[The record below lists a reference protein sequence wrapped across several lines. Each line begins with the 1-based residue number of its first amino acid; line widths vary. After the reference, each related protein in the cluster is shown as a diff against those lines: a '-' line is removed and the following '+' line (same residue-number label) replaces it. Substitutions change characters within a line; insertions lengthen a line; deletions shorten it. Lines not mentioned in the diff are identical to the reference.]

1 TPCFL
6 ARRRAGRLAG
16 AVPLYAK
23 SHSRGEYVFDYAWA
37 DAYARNGLPYYP
49 KLLSAVPFTPVG
61 GARLLAHTH
70 ADRLLLAR
78 GLIQLARQFEVSSL
92 HVLFPSDDDL
102 LALRE
107 AGYLIRAG
115 VQFHW
120 RNAGYAGFDDFLA
133 AFSHDKRKK
142 IRQDRKKVAAERVS
156 FRWLRGADIDAA
168 ALDFFYQCYRHTY
181 LAHGNPPY
189 LNLEFFRQ
197 LHAEM
202 PDALV
207 LILAEQDGQPVAA
220 ALNLQADGVLYGRYW
235 GARRYIPGLHFETC
249 YLQSI
254 EYCIAHGQA
263 SFEGGAQ
270 GEHKMARGLLPT
282 PTWSAHWIAD
292 RQSGPQIRK
301 FGSEAQRSFY
311 LPRICRGEAF
321 FCIGM
326 SEPNSGSDL
335 ASVGTRATRRADGGW
350 TLSGRKIWTTNAQH
364 CHYMIALVR
373 TSGTPQDRNQGL
385 SQFIV
390 DLSLPGV
397 TVRPIS
403 DLAGDAHFS
412 EVFFDDV
419 QLSDEALIGQE
430 GSGWEQ
436 VTAELAFER
445 SGPERIYSSMVLLDG
460 WIQWLRGRGDVSQ
473 TAAVGRYATHLA
485 ALRNLSL
492 SVACRRREPGR
503 GGRPGQGTAREDRCA
518 HDGVQEGADRS
529 RR

>member
-1 TPCFL
+1 MIVSALIDRFELAELPARAQAFRQDVQAFL
-6 ARRRAGRLAG
+6 KAELPPLPADRRARSWMGFDAGFSRKLAARGWVGVTLPRAYGGAEMDAFSRFVLIEELLCAG
-16 AVPLYAK
+16 A
-23 SHSRGEYVFDYAWA
+23 
-37 DAYARNGLPYYP
+37 
-49 KLLSAVPFTPVG
+49 PV
-61 GARLLAHTH
+61 
-70 ADRLLLAR
+70 
-78 GLIQLARQFEVSSL
+78 
-92 HVLFPSDDDL
+92 
-102 LALRE
+102 
-107 AGYLIRAG
+107 
-115 VQFHW
+115 
-120 RNAGYAGFDDFLA
+120 
-133 AFSHDKRKK
+133 
-142 IRQDRKKVAAERVS
+142 
-156 FRWLRGADIDAA
+156 
-168 ALDFFYQCYRHTY
+168 
-181 LAHGNPPY
+181 
-189 LNLEFFRQ
+189 
-197 LHAEM
+197 
-202 PDALV
+202 
-207 LILAEQDGQPVAA
+207 
-220 ALNLQADGVLYGRYW
+220 
-235 GARRYIPGLHFETC
+235 
-249 YLQSI
+249 
-254 EYCIAHGQA
+254 
-263 SFEGGAQ
+263 
-270 GEHKMARGLLPT
+270 
-282 PTWSAHWIAD
+282 SAHWIAD

-301 FGSEAQRSFY
+301 FGSEVQRSFY

-397 TVRPIS
+397 TVRPIA

-492 SVACRRREPGR
+492 SVTARLAAGESPVVEAALVKELGTTFEQEIPAAIEAALGSDPGADIDAELLRTCAYVNQVCPTYSLR
-503 GGRPGQGTAREDRCA
+503 GGTREILRGMIARGLGLR
-518 HDGVQEGADRS
+518 
-529 RR
+529 